1 MYCTCIGLTNPAFSR
16 PHSAKHGRRA
26 DPGRLPANG
35 RASPSPIGQR
45 SRCNTYFDS
54 SSVLRRL
61 RCGALAPQDGRPF
74 WARPAPESAPRSSSA
89 RQRMRRMAGLQTLA
103 ATRLT
108 RQLRRFLAR
117 PLLRHPPFSRN
128 LFCRPSRSPHRMRSS
143 VRSTQPSRLEPRL
156 SPVRSP
162 LVRSCPARRTRP
174 R

>member
-1 MYCTCIGLTNPAFSR
+1 MYCTCIGLTNPAFPR

-26 DPGRLPANG
+26 DPSRLPANG

-89 RQRMRRMAGLQTLA
+89 RQRMHRTAGLPPLE
-103 ATRLT
+103 ATPPT
-108 RQLRRFLAR
+108 PQLRRFPAR

-128 LFCRPSRSPHRMRSS
+128 PCCRRRRRPHRMRLLAS
-143 VRSTQPSRLEPRL
+143 STQPSRLEPRL

-162 LVRSCPARRTRP
+162 LVR
-174 R
+174 

>member
-89 RQRMRRMAGLQTLA
+89 RQRTHRTAGLPPLEVMQP
-103 ATRLT
+103 T
-108 RQLRRFLAR
+108 RQLRRFRAR
-117 PLLRHPPFSRN
+117 PLLRHPRFSRN
-128 LFCRPSRSPHRMRSS
+128 PFCRPRRRPHPMRSS
-143 VRSTQPSRLEPRL
+143 VSLTQLSHLEPRL

-162 LVRSCPARRTRP
+162 LLR
-174 R
+174 